1 MIAKDTTTIVRFYV
15 TTTDGFPA
23 TGKASSI
30 SANISIDGDTATAI
44 TATISESDSTN
55 LPGWYEFEYTFST
68 AGNAFIT
75 FSCSGC
81 IIMPWEEQV
90 VEVSTSPAPS
100 ASDIATAVWGANF
113 RSLSTLSVTSGGI
126 SFDIAT
132 SNGVNQAIRVIKDYG
147 DTKWL
152 TASGFATPSDIPTSD
167 ISAIKTKTDNLP
179 ASPAA
184 VGSAMTLTS
193 AYDAA
198 KTAAQ
203 AGDAMTLTAAYNA
216 AKTASQFNAAT
227 DTVTINATQAATL
240 AAASDLDSVATKVEL
255 IKSKTD
261 NLPANPAA
269 QGAQMSLTNEAITS
283 VKDGLATANNVT
295 TAKADIIAAMP
306 DISGLSTFD
315 AATDTVTI
323 DATQAATM
331 VTADVSG
338 LATPADIPT
347 ADITAIKT
355 KVDSL
360 HNTDLT
366 GIATS
371 ANVTAAQTA
380 IIEHGD
386 SNWTGEGSGGGATPQ
401 QIWEYPTR
409 TITAS
414 PTDISSLATKTDL
427 SSTQTAIVNAMPSVS
442 GLATSQNVTDA
453 KEAIIAEIPAVPNDY
468 AKVSDLSGLSTFNAA
483 TDKVTLNATEDATL
497 GAIKTKID
505 TLNNADLTGIAT
517 VSDVS
522 GAQSAIIAA
531 MPTIPDDY
539 AKASDITAI
548 NALLTRI
555 DSGVLHWSTT
565 ETTLTLYNDNGETVK
580 TYSLTRDEH
589 GNITRIN
596 PNA

>member
-1 MIAKDTTTIVRFYV
+1 MIAKDTTTIVRFYA

-30 SANISIDGDTATAI
+30 TAAISMDGGSATAI
-44 TATISESDSTN
+44 TDTIYEIDSTN
-55 LPGWYEFEYTFST
+55 LPGWYKFEHPFNT

-75 FSCSGC
+75 FTCANC
-81 IIMPWEEQV
+81 KIMPWEEQV
-90 VEVSTSPAPS
+90 VEISTSPAPS
-100 ASDIATAVWGANF
+100 ASDIATAVWGANV

-198 KTAAQ
+198 KTASQLTA
-203 AGDAMTLTAAYNA
+203 ADLPSDYAKPGDAMTLTAAYNA

-227 DTVTINATQAATL
+227 DTVTINATQAATM
-240 AAASDLDSVATKVEL
+240 
-255 IKSKTD
+255 I
-261 NLPANPAA
+261 
-269 QGAQMSLTNEAITS
+269 
-283 VKDGLATANNVT
+283 
-295 TAKADIIAAMP
+295 
-306 DISGLSTFD
+306 
-315 AATDTVTI
+315 
-323 DATQAATM
+323 
-331 VTADVSG
+331 TADVSG

-371 ANVTAAQTA
+371 ANVTAAQAA

-386 SNWTGEGSGGGATPQ
+386 NNWTGGGSGGATAQ

-427 SSTQTAIVNAMPSVS
+427 AGSTSTLQTLLTNLLAGLYHWRVTNNVLTIYNDSNDAI
-442 GLATSQNVTDA
+442 ATFSIARDPTGN
-453 KEAIIAEIPAVPNDY
+453 IIA
-468 AKVSDLSGLSTFNAA
+468 
-483 TDKVTLNATEDATL
+483 VTP
-497 GAIKTKID
+497 I
-505 TLNNADLTGIAT
+505 NN
-517 VSDVS
+517 
-522 GAQSAIIAA
+522 
-531 MPTIPDDY
+531 
-539 AKASDITAI
+539 
-548 NALLTRI
+548 
-555 DSGVLHWSTT
+555 
-565 ETTLTLYNDNGETVK
+565 
-580 TYSLTRDEH
+580 
-589 GNITRIN
+589 
-596 PNA
+596 